1 MPLFLFP
8 YHHRIAFFFLWFLF
22 LKINFETYIDSQLG
36 KPRGIYLRQP
46 EEVAAKQVFS
56 INVNPK
62 FGNADDVDLETQK
75 RRVEFEMNVAL
86 ETSAPEWIKIPE
98 LLVLMYN
105 GRSFKIE
112 VDPTKLPPGLHTAHI
127 NGYDV
132 SSKGGGAIFS
142 VPVTVLIPLEQS
154 NNINLGKLT
163 VGLNQVSEESYL
175 LVGNVLCIVCLFFF
189 IISYPPPP
197 YYFSSHILV

>member
-1 MPLFLFP
+1 MEACIHYFAIISSSHILMPLFLFLVTTVLLFS
-8 YHHRIAFFFLWFLF
+8 FFGFCFV
-22 LKINFETYIDSQLG
+22 KINFETCIDSQLG

-62 FGNADDVDLETQK
+62 FGNADDIDLETQK
-75 RRVEFEMNVAL
+75 RRVEFEMNVSL

-132 SSKGGGAIFS
+132 SSKGGSAIFS

-154 NNINLGKLT
+154 NNVNLGKLT
-163 VGLNQVSEESYL
+163 VG
-175 LVGNVLCIVCLFFF
+175 
-189 IISYPPPP
+189 
-197 YYFSSHILV
+197 